1 MRGTLGEFASLPGT
15 PSEPTLRAMIR
26 DYPDFPIIERGTN
39 GRSYVI
45 DFDDA
50 WAFIKTLRD
59 SEEREQRA
67 RADEVRQYGLSLL
80 GGEAMAQT
88 QVGLSPTEHRAIMEN
103 ELLATKLAE
112 KRGDLIHKASVE
124 EALGEMVAWFQ
135 QQGTSLSARLAK
147 RGDFSREQLA
157 IVDAVIAQDQRDLAD
172 RMERIGRATGN
183 AVSSDRDPAV

>member
-1 MRGTLGEFASLPGT
+1 
-15 PSEPTLRAMIR
+15 MIR

-50 WAFIKTLRD
+50 WAFIKGLRD
-59 SEEREQRA
+59 NEEREQRA

-88 QVGLSPTEHRAIMEN
+88 QVGLSPTEHRTIMEN

-124 EALGEMVAWFQ
+124 EALGELVAWFQ

-147 RGDFSREQLA
+147 RGDFSRDQLA
-157 IVDAVIAQDQRDLAD
+157 IIDAVIAQDQRELAD